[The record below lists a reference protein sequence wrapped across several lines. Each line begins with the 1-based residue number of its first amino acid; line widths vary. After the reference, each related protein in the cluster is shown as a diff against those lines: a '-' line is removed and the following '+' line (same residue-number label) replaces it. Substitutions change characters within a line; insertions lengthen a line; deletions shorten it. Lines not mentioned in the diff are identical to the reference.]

1 MRLTQWRPALCG
13 APVKLARKEN
23 GLRVF
28 NIGNNAHCAIGRGY
42 AIAYGTRRN
51 GNATIAFFAM
61 LFDGALCAQK
71 ALHYAA
77 SLNKYVTER

>member
-1 MRLTQWRPALCG
+1 MRIPQWRPALRG

-28 NIGNNAHCAIGRGY
+28 NVGGYAHCAIGRGY

-51 GNATIAFFAM
+51 GNVMIAFFAM
-61 LFDGALCAQK
+61 LFEGALYAQK

-77 SLNKYVTER
+77 SLDKYVTEA